1 MLTQEDQIIERW
13 KQYFQNDQ
21 QNIVPRAY
29 YENEN
34 PDFPDAIV
42 KELTYEEVSTIIM
55 NFKKMKAPGI
65 DNINAELIQAAGPQ
79 MHRRL
84 NGLVMNI
91 WNQERMPNEWSLA
104 LICPIYK
111 KGEKSECCNYRRI
124 SLFTIVHKILATAI
138 NNRLT

>member
-21 QNIVPRAY
+21 QNIVPTAY

-84 NGLVMNI
+84 NRLVMNI

-124 SLFTIVHKILATAI
+124 SLFTIVYKILATAI